1 MQIPDPIANLL
12 IPAQL
17 LNMEHYGCMHYPTTV
32 SSSATVIKLAAPI
45 DLRMYFCQRC
55 LRKDKHRSIK
65 QQKFRELCDALSIRP
80 CTSRL
85 AAVSEES
92 AEPQVGNLDG
102 AVDKSDGATNA
113 TTRVLTHVSD
123 DSLDAFTRSMPAR
136 IYKRARKSTARLR
149 AGLGN
154 LSSHVKAAT
163 RMKRN
168 SKESADEERLVRA
181 LISSNESRG
190 SQETTDMIIT
200 ILTTSSTSNLH
211 LERPRR
217 SDENVWSFLPLTS
230 KSTTPRTSVESAG
243 WASAIDSNDGAA
255 DARPSLDLK
264 SFKDVSVTD
273 ASEARRDQFS
283 RVRGFLPAKFG
294 RDSAKGIAVPD
305 VVMRGIRGQWRVSRG
320 SA

>member
-1 MQIPDPIANLL
+1 
-12 IPAQL
+12 
-17 LNMEHYGCMHYPTTV
+17 MEHYGCIHHSTDL
-32 SSSATVIKLAAPI
+32 SSSATVITLAAPI

-80 CTSRL
+80 CSSRL

-92 AEPQVGNLDG
+92 VEPQVGNLDG
-102 AVDKSDGATNA
+102 SVDKSDGTTNA
-113 TTRVLTHVSD
+113 TSRVLTHVSD
-123 DSLDAFTRSMPAR
+123 DSLDALARSMPAR
-136 IYKRARKSTARLR
+136 MYKRARTSTARLR

-181 LISSNESRG
+181 LISSNQSRG

-200 ILTTSSTSNLH
+200 ILTTPSTSNLQ

-217 SDENVWSFLPLTS
+217 SLESVWSFLPLTS
-230 KSTTPRTSVESAG
+230 KSSTPRPSVESAG
-243 WASAIDSNDGAA
+243 WVSAIDSNDGAA
-255 DARPSLDLK
+255 DTRPSLDLK
-264 SFKDVSVTD
+264 SFKNVSVTD
-273 ASEARRDQFS
+273 ASEARRDPFS
-283 RVRGFLPAKFG
+283 RVRGFLPARFG
-294 RDSAKGIAVPD
+294 RDSARGTAVPD
-305 VVMRGIRGQWRVSRG
+305 VVKRGIRGQWRVPG
-320 SA
+320 SSA